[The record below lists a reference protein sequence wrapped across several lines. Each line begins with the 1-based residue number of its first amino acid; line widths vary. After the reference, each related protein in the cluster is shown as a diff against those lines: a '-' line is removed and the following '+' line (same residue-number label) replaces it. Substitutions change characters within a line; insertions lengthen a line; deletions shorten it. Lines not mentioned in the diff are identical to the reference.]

1 MFLFHMSVECFLTNK
16 LQVAWHTG
24 KRLVYFVNHLMPLQ
38 LVFPCEG
45 LPTML
50 THKRSFSSMDN
61 CMPGEFVFSSV
72 ALTAYNAHIRAL
84 SCVDSCVHT
93 KPLRPEESLTTC
105 ATVEGEIVC
114 MGSDV
119 VLQFVATRKY
129 FSTNIADFLCIP
141 TSSSTCKKIK

>member
-1 MFLFHMSVECFLTNK
+1 MFLFHVSVEGFLTHK

-24 KRLVYFVNHLMPLQ
+24 KGFVYFVNHLMPLQ

-61 CMPGEFVFSSV
+61 CMPGEFVFSSI
-72 ALTAYNAHIRAL
+72 ALTAHNAHIWAL
-84 SCVDSCVHT
+84 SCVDSCVHA
-93 KPLRPEESLTTC
+93 KPLRPEEPLTTR

-114 MGSDV
+114 MSSDV
-119 VLQFVATRKY
+119 ILQFVATRKY

-141 TSSSTCKKIK
+141 TSSST